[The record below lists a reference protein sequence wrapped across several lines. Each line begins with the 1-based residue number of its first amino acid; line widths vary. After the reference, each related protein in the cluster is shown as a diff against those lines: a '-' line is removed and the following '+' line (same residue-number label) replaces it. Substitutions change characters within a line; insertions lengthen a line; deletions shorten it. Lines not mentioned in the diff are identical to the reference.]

1 MPNDAGY
8 NEIEGTKNFSIDMRS
23 PQYGTNLGKLI
34 LQGMKIGETVIDI
47 NSKIDKA
54 EQIKAEAQDEQVFN
68 KYILD
73 KKNWELSIN
82 YDGMKGEKRLAESQ
96 RYDEQFDVNSL
107 FKSQKFKDRF
117 RENQVNNYLKA
128 QQTWNEDNV
137 KEEKERK
144 ALIEETDKVALAN
157 SEAQYSK
164 LYIDFQKTG
173 NLSALIER
181 ATNIYSSN
189 LSKTNGDLKK
199 EEQDNKYYDFLS
211 KATGKSIA
219 DLKAEKEAKDVFL
232 KDKFRTI
239 ANETARDYL
248 NKNPNATVIEAE
260 NAGATSA
267 FSVMSD
273 ELRRNPRAMAWALNR
288 SSEANLDYS
297 KQQHKINVEQSI
309 NQNTNLLK
317 SKINQSDFNAIVDN
331 TINFSIKQNQVQS
344 GLTSI
349 FNSTIDSIRGG
360 DVEKAEWLFSNSNI
374 SQSLTDT
381 QIQAI
386 NKASVTGSF
395 NRAIGQLQDISSV
408 VVTNPT
414 EAKATDILVTG
425 EFETNLRKAG
435 LNQDQINKEM
445 KKLVAEKDKL
455 YSTETKVSIGG
466 FKNPNKGE
474 YISDNVVNNY
484 ANYLKEKKAYSDSNG
499 VYGLSKDSIKLEA
512 VARQLGVNIDD
523 EKNWEMIT
531 TTYNNDKNSVVK
543 QANYK
548 TKNNDDKYLVGIHS
562 FKNAEELELYK
573 ENYVI
578 NTKDGI
584 FDTGLN
590 PELNKDQ
597 LSISLKAL
605 EERYPNAKFK
615 QDEFGGLVIIDKD
628 GKKNYYDTTGANN
641 LYENIWIE
649 EQVKTLEKEYKTIDT
664 ASKFYNDSYFD
675 KFRNKQIS
683 KDELKELEDLLR
695 KKRIDSQT
703 NTIYGD

>member
-47 NSKIDKA
+47 NSKIDRA
-54 EQIKAEAQDEQVFN
+54 EQIKAEAQDEQVYN
-68 KYILD
+68 KYIID

-232 KDKFRTI
+232 KDKFKTI

-260 NAGATSA
+260 NAGATRA
-267 FSVMSD
+267 FSVMNN
-273 ELRRNPRAMAWALNR
+273 ELRSNPKALWWALNR

-297 KQQHKINVEQSI
+297 KQQQKINVEQSI
-309 NQNTNLLK
+309 KENTDLLRRNK
-317 SKINQSDFNAIVDN
+317 VTYSEFNSIIDN
-331 TINFSIKQNQVQS
+331 TVNFSNKHNLVQTGIS
-344 GLTSI
+344 SI
-349 FNSTIDSIRGG
+349 LNSTLDSINGG
-360 DVEKAEWLFSNSNI
+360 NIEQAEWLLNNKNVKLDYS
-374 SQSLTDT
+374 
-381 QIQAI
+381 QIQSI
-386 NKASVTGSF
+386 NKATVTGAY
-395 NRAIGQLQDISSV
+395 NLAVGQLQDISKG
-408 VVTNPT
+408 VVTDGLS
-414 EAKATDILVTG
+414 AKMTDEIVTNEFIL
-425 EFETNLRKAG
+425 NLGKAN
-435 LNQDQINKEM
+435 LNQDQINKEI
-445 KKLVAEKDKL
+445 KKLNTAKNEL

-548 TKNNDDKYLVGIHS
+548 TKNSDDKYLVGIHS

-573 ENYVI
+573 DNYVI

-590 PELNKDQ
+590 AELNKDQ

-605 EERYPNAKFK
+605 EERYPSARFK

-628 GKKNYYDTTGANN
+628 GKKNYYDTAGANN

-649 EQVKTLEKEYKTIDT
+649 EQVKSLEKEYKTIDS
-664 ASKFYNDSYFD
+664 ASRYYNDSYFD
-675 KFRNKQIS
+675 KFKNRQIS
-683 KDELKELEDLLR
+683 KDELKELERLVRD
-695 KKRIDSQT
+695 KKIESSN
-703 NTIYGD
+703 NTILGD